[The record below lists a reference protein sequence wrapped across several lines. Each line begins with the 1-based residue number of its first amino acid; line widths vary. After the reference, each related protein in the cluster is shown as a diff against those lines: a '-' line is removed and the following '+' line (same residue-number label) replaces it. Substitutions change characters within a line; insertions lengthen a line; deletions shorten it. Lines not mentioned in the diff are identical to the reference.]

1 MMNETVSD
9 SMDGGL
15 VVECGLRTAASS
27 RSLLLVVCLLRCF
40 VARASPP
47 APSHC
52 SRRSSSPPSWRHLGH
67 PLHLLHLLLPHHPL
81 HPLRPPPPLPPSL
94 LLLPPLRYSTPPFA
108 YATRIGCATSGTCPD
123 SRRRPPTQAAITS
136 LPRVEKLRRVTAF
149 LPCTKPV
156 EGADGKVSPSPSP
169 SCRTLAC

>member
-9 SMDGGL
+9 SMDGWWSNVASEQQRAL
-15 VVECGLRTAASS
+15 VRCFWFG
-27 RSLLLVVCLLRCF
+27 CLFRCF
-40 VARASPP
+40 VARASPLP
-47 APSHC
+47 VPSHC